1 MQTKSEERRLTEI
14 LSPVPYEIRWTI
26 ILIEVETVLHGTLVA
41 EELEKKKGSSL
52 SLPFKVENV
61 TILYR

>member
-1 MQTKSEERRLTEI
+1 MQTKSKERRLTEI

-41 EELEKKKGSSL
+41 EELEKKKVLLFL
-52 SLPFKVENV
+52 SL
-61 TILYR
+61 LR